1 MFLISNR
8 QYDEVIE
15 MLTAYVQTD
24 GGTAC
29 NLREQNRY
37 RRARLLIKALSKR
50 KPIDNETINIINNP
64 KNK

>member
-8 QYDEVIE
+8 QDDEVIE

-24 GGTAC
+24 GGTGC
-29 NLREQNRY
+29 TLREQNRY

>member
-29 NLREQNRY
+29 SLREYNRY

-50 KPIDNETINIINNP
+50 KPIECENNISNNP